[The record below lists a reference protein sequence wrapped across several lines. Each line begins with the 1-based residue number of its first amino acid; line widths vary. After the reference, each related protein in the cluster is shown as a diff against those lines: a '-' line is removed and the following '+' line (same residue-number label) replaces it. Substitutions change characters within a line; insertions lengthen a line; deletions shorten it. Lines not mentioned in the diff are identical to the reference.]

1 MAIHLKVVILP
12 DGSTGRQVKVMPNSK
27 GQIPTHPGYQRI
39 REELQRL
46 RAQHLY
52 RTRRVLES
60 PQGVEVRVDGEN
72 LLSFCSNDYLGL
84 ANDAR
89 VIAAFQSGAER
100 YGVGSG
106 ASHLV
111 TGHSLAH
118 HALEEE
124 LAAFVGAE
132 RALLFSTGY
141 MANLGVVSALL
152 DRHGTVFEDKL
163 NHASLIDA
171 ARLSG
176 AQVKRYAHGDLA
188 RLETLLAVGE
198 GEKIVLTDGV
208 FSMDGDVAD
217 VTRLATLAQQH
228 AAWLLVDDAHG
239 LGVLGAHGRGTLEHY
254 GLRPQAP
261 LILLGT
267 LGKAFGTFGAF
278 IAGDDDLIE
287 YLIQRA
293 RPYIYTTALPPA
305 VAEATRASLRIVQQE
320 SSRRDALNAR
330 IAQFRAGAAQLGL
343 TLLDSPTPIQALIL
357 GEAQAAVVASDAL
370 RARGILVAAIRPPT
384 VLAGSARLRIT
395 FSAQH
400 SAQHVERLLDALAA
414 LPQIIS
420 GPA

>member
-1 MAIHLKVVILP
+1 
-12 DGSTGRQVKVMPNSK
+12 MPNK
-27 GQIPTHPGYQRI
+27 GQTSTHPGIQRI

-52 RTRRVLES
+52 RSRRVLES
-60 PQGVEVRVDGEN
+60 PQGVEVHLDGEN

-89 VIAAFQSGAER
+89 VIAAFRDGAER

-111 TGHSLAH
+111 TGHSVAH

-132 RALLFSTGY
+132 RTLLFSTGY
-141 MANLGVVSALL
+141 MANLGVATALL

-176 AQVKRYAHGDLA
+176 AQVKRYAHADLA
-188 RLETLLAVGE
+188 RLEALLGATKNE
-198 GEKIVLTDGV
+198 NAKLLLTDAV

-217 VTRLATLAQQH
+217 VARLVTLAQQH
-228 AAWLLVDDAHG
+228 GAWLLVDDAHG
-239 LGVLGAHGRGTLEHY
+239 LGVLGAHGRGTLEHF
-254 GLRPQAP
+254 GLQAQAP

-278 IAGDDDLIE
+278 IAADEALIE

-293 RPYIYTTALPPA
+293 RSYIYTTALPPA
-305 VAEATRASLRIVQQE
+305 LAEATRASLRIVQE
-320 SSRRDALNAR
+320 EGWRRDALRAR
-330 IAQFRAGAAQLGL
+330 VAQFRAGAARLGL

-357 GEAQAAVVASDAL
+357 GDAPATVAASEAL

-384 VLAGSARLRIT
+384 VPAGSARLRIT

-400 SAQHVERLLDALAA
+400 SAQQVERLLEALAA
-414 LPQIIS
+414 LPQLNT

>member
-1 MAIHLKVVILP
+1 MP
-12 DGSTGRQVKVMPNSK
+12 DK
-27 GQIPTHPGYQRI
+27 GQIPTHPGIQRL

-60 PQGVEVRVDGEN
+60 PQGVEVRLGGET

-84 ANDAR
+84 ANDTR
-89 VIAAFQSGAER
+89 VIAAFRDGAEH

-111 TGHSLAH
+111 TGHSVAH

-176 AQVKRYAHGDLA
+176 AQVKRYAHGDLT
-188 RLETLLAVGE
+188 RLAALLGAAEGE
-198 GEKIVLTDGV
+198 GLILTDGV

-217 VTRLATLAQQH
+217 VARLATLAQQH
-228 AAWLLVDDAHG
+228 VAWLLVDDAHG
-239 LGVLGAHGRGTLEHY
+239 LGVLGAHGRGTLERF
-254 GLRPQAP
+254 GLQPQAP

-278 IAGDDDLIE
+278 IAGDEDLIE
-287 YLIQRA
+287 YLIQQA

-305 VAEATRASLRIVQQE
+305 VAEATRASLRIVQE
-320 SSRRDALNAR
+320 EGWRREALNAR
-330 IAQFRAGAAQLGL
+330 IAQFRTGAAQLGL

-357 GEAQAAVVASDAL
+357 GEAPAAVAASDAL

-384 VLAGSARLRIT
+384 VPVGSARLRIT

-400 SAQHVERLLDALAA
+400 SAQQVERLLAALAT
-414 LPQIIS
+414 LPS
-420 GPA
+420 FNAGPA